1 MQGREVPVKDVR
13 GHTPRNTK
21 DSKLIDAVQIYA
33 GKSSSESRDP
43 IGKEP
48 PKSSAPVVGAVFSP
62 PAQQEKTLPEIA
74 PMRRGRLPA
83 ATPQPKPAPKTQTPP
98 MRVTSGDPFA
108 ALDSSAAAKSAD
120 ELSTR
125 FPTLD
130 QFSILHEKGVKFDFD
145 SADSPTG
152 AHAVSEQLV
161 DNAFGITQS
170 QAPQPDAEETA
181 RIASVTSPLPERQA
195 VPTAKSAS
203 APPKPS
209 EMSRASEIIMS
220 TPELQA
226 ISSSGANVL
235 QPSPTRPT
243 MISTGTMT
251 TPPTERPTSRTPS
264 QYQMYRF
271 PDRHRSSS
279 LLRQQETTI
288 PIRTESP
295 SIPQPGALHA
305 HTRHPSSSSRPS
317 LEGGRPSAENL
328 GDAVAKSR
336 SVSGRPRPVS
346 THLESNLDFLRERES
361 IAKPLG
367 SPALPSPRLLPERIS
382 SPNLLVDA
390 EETNIESNVD
400 FLRSME
406 EPKPRKSEDSKRAS
420 LSSLGKKSI
429 FAGKFGD
436 AFKRFETNQPGAPP
450 ARTPSPL
457 RALER
462 RDLTPIAGSEATDGR
477 SDDGQV
483 LEETDDMTP
492 EMRREIER
500 RRLSDEEKR
509 VAAAQAEYRARIAQ
523 RGDGSKSTPPPV
535 SGSSRAAAIQN
546 KVQSLL
552 DENARSSSKIKRTAE
567 GYGQFTDMAA
577 TPPAEARPEIPRKPV
592 GSGKP
597 STSSPRPMGS
607 SNSLNRVSSMPPKPV
622 DFSRPVPPPKDIGS
636 RPTAPPKPTHLNK
649 QSTSQGYPSGRPTS
663 PQKPSINTTGMR
675 QTGRLEAL
683 VAADLPGQP
692 ALDMTAQEKEDYLQD
707 FSKRFPSLTAIE
719 MVERDLAA
727 EENTKP
733 GR

>member
-1 MQGREVPVKDVR
+1 M
-13 GHTPRNTK
+13 
-21 DSKLIDAVQIYA
+21 
-33 GKSSSESRDP
+33 
-43 IGKEP
+43 
-48 PKSSAPVVGAVFSP
+48 
-62 PAQQEKTLPEIA
+62 PEIT

-83 ATPQPKPAPKTQTPP
+83 AVAPATAPAQSKPTPASKPQPSP

-120 ELSTR
+120 ELSSR

-130 QFSILHEKGVKFDFD
+130 QFSILHEKGIKFDFD
-145 SADSPTG
+145 SASSPT
-152 AHAVSEQLV
+152 APQTVSDQV
-161 DNAFGITQS
+161 ADNAFNISQT
-170 QAPQPDAEETA
+170 QAPQPAADESTRVAP
-181 RIASVTSPLPERQA
+181 VTSPLPQRQG
-195 VPTAKSAS
+195 VPMPKPAS

-209 EMSRASEIIMS
+209 EMSRATEIIMN

-243 MISTGTMT
+243 MVSTGTMT
-251 TPPTERPTSRTPS
+251 TPPTERSASRTPS

-279 LLRQQETTI
+279 MLRQQETTI

-295 SIPQPGALHA
+295 SIPQPGSLHA
-305 HTRHPSSSSRPS
+305 HVRHPSASSRPS
-317 LEGGRPSAENL
+317 LEGGRPSMENL
-328 GDAVAKSR
+328 GDSKLSI
-336 SVSGRPRPVS
+336 SSRPRPVS

-367 SPALPSPRLLPERIS
+367 SPALPSPKLLPERIS

-390 EETNIESNVD
+390 EETNIASNVD

-406 EPKPRKSEDSKRAS
+406 EPRPRKSEESKRAS

-436 AFKRFETNQPGAPP
+436 AFKRFEANQSGAPP

-457 RALER
+457 RSQER

-492 EMRREIER
+492 EMRRELER

-523 RGDGSKSTPPPV
+523 RGEGSKSTPPPV

-552 DENARSSSKIKRTAE
+552 DENARSATNIKRTAE
-567 GYGQFTDMAA
+567 GYGQYTE
-577 TPPAEARPEIPRKPV
+577 TSGIPQQAEARPSIPRKPV
-592 GSGKP
+592 GSTKP
-597 STSSPRPMGS
+597 SPRSMASSG
-607 SNSLNRVSSMPPKPV
+607 SLNRVSTMPTKAT
-622 DFSRPVPPPKDIGS
+622 DFSRPIPPPKDIGS
-636 RPTAPPKPTHLNK
+636 RPAAPPKPIHLNNHL
-649 QSTSQGYPSGRPTS
+649 TNQGYSSGRPAS
-663 PQKPSINTTGMR
+663 PQKQTVNTTGMR

-692 ALDMTAQEKEDYLQD
+692 ALDMTSQEKDDYLQD

>member
-13 GHTPRNTK
+13 AHTKQNAKGFPAN
-21 DSKLIDAVQIYA
+21 DIVQIYA
-33 GKSSSESRDP
+33 GKSSELRDKTR
-43 IGKEP
+43 KELP
-48 PKSSAPVVGAVFSP
+48 EPSAPVVGAVFSQ
-62 PAQQEKTLPEIA
+62 PAKQEQALPEIA

-83 ATPQPKPAPKTQTPP
+83 ATAQPSSVPKPQASP
-98 MRVTSGDPFA
+98 MKVTSGDPFA

-120 ELSTR
+120 ELASR

-145 SADSPTG
+145 SAGSPTV
-152 AHAVSEQLV
+152 AQTASEQLV
-161 DNAFGITQS
+161 DDAFGISHSQPPLPGAEESARLAPVTATLPEKQTA
-170 QAPQPDAEETA
+170 QAP
-181 RIASVTSPLPERQA
+181 
-195 VPTAKSAS
+195 KSAS

-226 ISSSGANVL
+226 ISSGGAQVL

-243 MISTGTMT
+243 MVSTGTMT
-251 TPPTERPTSRTPS
+251 TPPTERPISRTPS

-279 LLRQQETTI
+279 LLRQQETSI
-288 PIRTESP
+288 PIQTESLP
-295 SIPQPGALHA
+295 IPQPGALHA
-305 HTRHPSSSSRPS
+305 HVRHPSSSRPS

-328 GDAVAKSR
+328 GDAVVKSR

-367 SPALPSPRLLPERIS
+367 SPALPSPKLLPERIS
-382 SPNLLVDA
+382 SPNLLLDA
-390 EETNIESNVD
+390 EETNIESNVE

-406 EPKPRKSEDSKRAS
+406 EPRSRKSEESKRTS

-436 AFKRFETNQPGAPP
+436 AFKRFEANQSGAPP

-457 RALER
+457 RSVER

-483 LEETDDMTP
+483 LEDTDDMTP

-523 RGDGSKSTPPPV
+523 RGEGSKSTPPPG

-546 KVQSLL
+546 KVQNLL
-552 DENARSSSKIKRTAE
+552 EENARSSTKIKRTAE
-567 GYGQFTDMAA
+567 GYGQYTD
-577 TPPAEARPEIPRKPV
+577 TTSTPSPPAEAKPAIPRKPV

-597 STSSPRPMGS
+597 TMSSPRPMGS
-607 SNSLNRVSSMPPKPV
+607 SGSLNRVSSMSPKPI
-622 DFSRPVPPPKDIGS
+622 DYSRPMPPPKDIGT
-636 RPTAPPKPTHLNK
+636 RPTAPPKPIHLNK
-649 QSTSQGYPSGRPTS
+649 QMTSQGYPSGRPTS

-692 ALDMTAQEKEDYLQD
+692 ALDMTAQEKDDYLQD
-707 FSKRFPSLTAIE
+707 FSKRFPSLTSIE

-727 EENTKP
+727 EETSKP

>member
-1 MQGREVPVKDVR
+1 MP
-13 GHTPRNTK
+13 
-21 DSKLIDAVQIYA
+21 
-33 GKSSSESRDP
+33 
-43 IGKEP
+43 
-48 PKSSAPVVGAVFSP
+48 
-62 PAQQEKTLPEIA
+62 
-74 PMRRGRLPA
+74 
-83 ATPQPKPAPKTQTPP
+83 
-98 MRVTSGDPFA
+98 VTSGDPFA
-108 ALDSSAAAKSAD
+108 ALDSNSAAKSAD
-120 ELSTR
+120 ELSSR

-130 QFSILHEKGVKFDFD
+130 QFSILHEKGIKFDFD
-145 SADSPTG
+145 SAGSPTT
-152 AHAVSEQLV
+152 AQTVSEHLA
-161 DNAFGITQS
+161 DNAFGISQN
-170 QAPQPDAEETA
+170 QAPQPAAEEPTRA
-181 RIASVTSPLPERQA
+181 PPVTSPPPERQA
-195 VPTAKSAS
+195 PPALKSAS

-209 EMSRASEIIMS
+209 EMSRAAEIIMS

-243 MISTGTMT
+243 MVSTGTMT
-251 TPPTERPTSRTPS
+251 TPPSERTTTRTPS

-279 LLRQQETTI
+279 MLRQQETTI

-295 SIPQPGALHA
+295 SIPQSGSLHA
-305 HTRHPSSSSRPS
+305 HVRHPSSSSRPS

-328 GDAVAKSR
+328 GDYSR
-336 SVSGRPRPVS
+336 SASGRPRPVS

-361 IAKPLG
+361 FAKPLA
-367 SPALPSPRLLPERIS
+367 SPSLSSPKMLPERMA
-382 SPNLLVDA
+382 SPNLLVDS
-390 EETNIESNVD
+390 EDTNIESNVD

-406 EPKPRKSEDSKRAS
+406 EPKPRKSEESKRAS

-436 AFKRFETNQPGAPP
+436 AFKRFEANQQGAPP

-457 RALER
+457 RSIER

-477 SDDGQV
+477 SDDGQA

-492 EMRREIER
+492 EMRRELER

-509 VAAAQAEYRARIAQ
+509 VAAAQAEYRARIAH

-552 DENARSSSKIKRTAE
+552 DENTRSSTNFKRTAE
-567 GYGQFTDMAA
+567 GYGQYTDSPA
-577 TPPAEARPEIPRKPV
+577 TPPQMEGKPSIARKPV
-592 GSGKP
+592 GSIKP
-597 STSSPRPMGS
+597 NPRPMGS
-607 SNSLNRVSSMPPKPV
+607 SSSLNRVSTVPTKAS

-636 RPTAPPKPTHLNK
+636 RPAAPPKPVHLNK
-649 QSTSQGYPSGRPTS
+649 HLTNQGYSSGRPTS
-663 PQKPSINTTGMR
+663 PQKPTVNTTGMR

-692 ALDMTAQEKEDYLQD
+692 ALDMTAQEKDDYLQD

-727 EENTKP
+727 EENNRP